1 MEGAR
6 AVVRERIRLRWALVV
21 VLALAAVAAAALVTI
36 PKLTDGSGGSGAPG
50 RLAAVKLAPQ
60 PWEGHAKP
68 EYRSE
73 AELQKAAP
81 WDTPSPRTAPGAID
95 PKTGMPAASAGTNGS
110 YTPPSPAERKRVYTA
125 THPVGGVESAL
136 LLNRTALAPASA
148 PDPIRQMISAANLIV
163 GQPYLWGGGHGSFQS
178 KGYDCSGAVSYA
190 LAGAGL
196 LRTPLTSG
204 QFMSYGIP
212 GPGRW
217 LTIYANP
224 GHVYAVIAGLRWDTV
239 GDARGSGPRW
249 HPFDAY
255 PQGFE
260 ARHLPG
266 L

>member
-1 MEGAR
+1 MIRRTRDKLSAR
-6 AVVRERIRLRWALVV
+6 IAVAVV
-21 VLALAAVAAAALVTI
+21 AAVAIAAVALIAVPT
-36 PKLTDGSGGSGAPG
+36 LTGGSGTASDK
-50 RLAAVKLAPQ
+50 LASAKLAPE
-60 PWEGHAKP
+60 PWQGRAKP

-81 WDTPSPRTAPGAID
+81 WDTPSKRTAPGAID
-95 PKTGMPAASAGTNGS
+95 PVTGMPAASAGSNGS
-110 YTPPSPAERKRVYTA
+110 YTPPSPAERKRVYAA

-148 PDPIRQMISAANLIV
+148 PDPIRHMISAANLIV
-163 GQPYLWGGGHGSFQS
+163 GQPYLWGGGHASFQS

-196 LRTPLTSG
+196 LRAPMTSG

-212 GPGRW
+212 GKGRW
-217 LTIYANP
+217 LTIYANS

-255 PQGFE
+255 PEGFA